1 MKPGSRVA
9 CKLKL
14 LFFFRVWG
22 GGRARRLRR
31 WEFRAQLNILN
42 SASPFLVS
50 VDLNFVIK
58 FTYPRTK
65 ERALEVLCSGL
76 SVKRRSKVAL

>member
-22 GGRARRLRR
+22 GVEHAG
-31 WEFRAQLNILN
+31 FGGG
-42 SASPFLVS
+42 
-50 VDLNFVIK
+50 NFG
-58 FTYPRTK
+58 P
-65 ERALEVLCSGL
+65 S
-76 SVKRRSKVAL
+76 